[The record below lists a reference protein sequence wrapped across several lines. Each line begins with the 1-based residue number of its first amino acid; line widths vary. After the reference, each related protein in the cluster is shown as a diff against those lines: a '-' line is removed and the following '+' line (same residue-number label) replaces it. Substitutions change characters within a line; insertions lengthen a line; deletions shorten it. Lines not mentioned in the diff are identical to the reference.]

1 MSSCDASL
9 LLAKLAS
16 EAAFYRADA
25 SNTHASVLRL
35 QLQMEDLEHA
45 HALRVHEAEARLDV
59 VSRHGSYLRACLE
72 SSLAEAESLRL
83 IICQQQALINQHTQQ
98 AEFER
103 CSVAGDDDCS
113 SRECCSSEG
122 NGSTLFDSASACAAG
137 SVESIKGRSRRS
149 PKWLAKITSVLFLN
163 KHDH

>member
-35 QLQMEDLEHA
+35 QLQMEDLERA

-83 IICQQQALINQHTQQ
+83 IICQQQALINQQAQQ
-98 AEFER
+98 AEFKR
-103 CSVAGDDDCS
+103 CCVAGDDDCDC
-113 SRECCSSEG
+113 RECCAGES
-122 NGSTLFDSASACAAG
+122 NSTIFDSASASADG
-137 SVESIKGRSRRS
+137 SGVSIKGRSTRS
-149 PKWLAKITSVLFLN
+149 PRWLAKITSALFLTKN
-163 KHDH
+163 DC